1 MVMRYNMEGVKK
13 IIIEAEVKEDNR
25 LHLNFSKFKDD
36 TLPNRFELLSIM
48 VSGLSMVTRV
58 ACKDL
63 NYEKQGE
70 IIHDV
75 FNSLKKELFNG
86 DSFKDLNIMADEL

>member
-1 MVMRYNMEGVKK
+1 MEGIKR

-25 LHLNFSKFKDD
+25 LHLNFNKFKDD

-48 VSGLSMVTRV
+48 VSALGMSTRV

-63 NYEKQGE
+63 DYEKQGE
-70 IIHDV
+70 LIHDV

-86 DSFKDLNIMADEL
+86 DSFKDLNIKVDEL